1 MSESTGRHKPVVL
14 FSSLV
19 IAVGLALIATA
30 HSYLAFAA
38 ALMVCGFGE
47 GLYLSVDV
55 ARAAEVLPNPEES
68 AKDMGVLNIG
78 NALPQSLVPIT
89 APTLLAIGGGG
100 NYGALF
106 LFGGR
111 GGSGRGQ
118 WAVHDLLFTWA
129 EAPGPRMDMPTPRAG
144 PSRHHGSVAGLR
156 AARVLWRG
164 RDRGVST
171 SRRGRDLLAH

>member
-1 MSESTGRHKPVVL
+1 VSDSTGRRKPFVL

-38 ALMVCGFGE
+38 ALMVFGFGE

-55 ARAAEVLPNPEES
+55 ALAAEVLPNPEES

-78 NALPQSLVPIT
+78 SALQQSLVPIT

-106 LFGGR
+106 LFGGIACVL
-111 GGSGRGQ
+111 G
-118 WAVHDLLFTWA
+118 AVATQLI
-129 EAPGPRMDMPTPRAG
+129 R
-144 PSRHHGSVAGLR
+144 SVK
-156 AARVLWRG
+156 
-164 RDRGVST
+164 
-171 SRRGRDLLAH
+171 